1 MVKTVFFI
9 KWASV
14 HMYSGKTVEIWSE
27 IIWKSAGF
35 ACWLCSTTINP
46 DIGGSIQ
53 TLRKAQ
59 VSLKTRQLL
68 TVVELKSTQFGFLQL
83 WPYSNLNNN
92 KNDKPSGALPLREP
106 VSTIGRAVEKLWG
119 KESSGEPQVSTQV
132 LSADQC
138 DQCRPTL
145 HALPPP
151 REVTLFLLPNPQQR
165 QIVLENGCRK
175 GENHP
180 ARNCYN

>member
-1 MVKTVFFI
+1 MQRFHFI
-9 KWASV
+9 SISIILKYAE
-14 HMYSGKTVEIWSE
+14 HEHGENRLFCQMGKCSHVLWQNSWNLIRNNL
-27 IIWKSAGF
+27 IWKSAGF

-68 TVVELKSTQFGFLQL
+68 TVVELNSTQFGFLQL
-83 WPYSNLNNN
+83 WPCSNLNNN

-119 KESSGEPQVSTQV
+119 KESSGEPQVSTQQ
-132 LSADQC
+132 LSA

-145 HALPPP
+145 HALPQP

-165 QIVLENGCRK
+165 L
-175 GENHP
+175 
-180 ARNCYN
+180 